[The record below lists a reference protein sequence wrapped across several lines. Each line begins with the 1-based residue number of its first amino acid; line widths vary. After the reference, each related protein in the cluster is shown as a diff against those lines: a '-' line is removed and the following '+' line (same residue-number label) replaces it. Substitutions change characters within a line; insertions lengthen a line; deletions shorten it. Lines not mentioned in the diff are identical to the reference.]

1 MFERREEVK
10 KVVPDKHSTPQ
21 PLCHPIW
28 KYRPNLIKPQTDRC
42 EQLSGLSS
50 LPLLSSTESILM
62 LYFVIDRRHSFVIG
76 NTSKKI
82 SLLIFLFR
90 YLQGFLNSETTN
102 CRTLKRL
109 IHIC

>member
-62 LYFVIDRRHSFVIG
+62 LYFVIGRRHSFVIG

-82 SLLIFLFR
+82 SLLIFYFVICKDFFIQKPLI
-90 YLQGFLNSETTN
+90 SE
-102 CRTLKRL
+102 
-109 IHIC
+109 H

>member
-1 MFERREEVK
+1 MLERRGEVK

-50 LPLLSSTESILM
+50 LPLLSSTESILI
-62 LYFVIDRRHSFVIG
+62 LYLVIGRRHSFLIG

-90 YLQGFLNSETTN
+90 YFQGLIYSKTTN

-109 IHIC
+109 THIC